1 MRFCL
6 LACLAVITGCT
17 AEVPVDTGRDRPNV
31 VIVITDDQGYGD
43 LGFHGNPVIRTP
55 NLDRLATASVRLD
68 DYHVAATCAPT
79 RSALLTG
86 RWQNRVGV
94 WHTIMGRS
102 MLRRGEVTLA
112 DMLGDAGYRTMMI
125 GKWHLGDNYPYR
137 PHDRGFEQAYY
148 HGGGGVGQTPDVW
161 DNAYFD
167 GAYYRNDVAEPAAGY
182 VTDVFFD
189 EAIEF
194 IDSVKDGD
202 APFLLYLSTNAP
214 HGPMHAPQ
222 AYADLYA
229 DIKQVGVRHFLG
241 MITNIDD
248 NVGRLRAHLEEQGLA
263 ENTVFIF
270 TTDNGTSTGMDIF
283 NAGMRGKKGSEY
295 DGGHRVPFFVHW
307 PAGDLAGSGVVD
319 HVTAHVDIVPTLLE
333 LTGSQPP
340 AGVDFDGTSL
350 VPLLRDP
357 RAAWPE
363 RILITDSQRVLDPI
377 KWRRATVMTDRWRQ
391 VNGVELYDIDA
402 DPGQAADVAAEYPDV
417 MQRLT
422 AAYEDWWSELEP
434 TFGEP
439 TAIVIGS
446 AAANPVRLTSHDW
459 LGTNAQVP
467 WNQRHIRNLEIE
479 ADGIH
484 KGYWAIDVETA
495 GRYVFEL
502 RRWPAE
508 AALPIT
514 APAEP
519 GAPVP
524 GAAAFRIAAGK
535 SFPAVSA
542 RLVIGEHELSAPV
555 GPGDQSVRF
564 EAELAVGKMP
574 LVALF
579 EDDAARE
586 LGAYYVTVT
595 YLGRN

>member
-1 MRFCL
+1 MHFLL
-6 LACLAVITGCT
+6 LALLALLAGCT
-17 AEVPVDTGRDRPNV
+17 QDTDDVAIPAQPNV
-31 VIVITDDQGYGD
+31 IIVITDDQGYGD
-43 LGFHGNPVIRTP
+43 LGFHGNPVIQTP
-55 NLDRLATASVRLD
+55 NLDQLAAASARLD

-94 WHTIMGRS
+94 WHTVMGRS

-112 DMLGDAGYRTMMI
+112 NMLVDAGYRTMMV

-167 GAYYRNDVAEPAAGY
+167 GAYYRNGVVEPAVGY

-189 EAIEF
+189 EAIDF
-194 IDSVKDGD
+194 IDSVKGSD
-202 APFLLYLSTNAP
+202 APFFLYLSTNAP

-229 DIKQVGVRHFLG
+229 DVEQVGVRHFLG

-248 NVGRLRAHLEEQGLA
+248 NVGRLRAYLEAQGLA
-263 ENTVFIF
+263 ENTIFVF
-270 TTDNGTSTGMDIF
+270 TTDNGTSSGMHIF

-307 PAGDLAGSGVVD
+307 PAGNLAGSRRVD
-319 HVTAHVDIVPTLLE
+319 HVTAHVDIVPTILE
-333 LTGSQPP
+333 LTASKLP
-340 AGVDFDGTSL
+340 AGIQFDGVSL

-357 RAAWPE
+357 DVAWPD

-377 KWRRATVMTDRWRQ
+377 KWRRTTVMTDRWRQ

-402 DPGQAADVAAEYPDV
+402 DPGQESDVAAEYPGV
-417 MQRLT
+417 MRRLT
-422 AAYEDWWSELEP
+422 TAYEDWWSELLP

-446 AAANPVRLTSHDW
+446 AAANPVRLTGHDW

-467 WNQRHIRNLEIE
+467 WNQRHIRSLEME
-479 ADGIH
+479 DDGIH

-514 APAEP
+514 ASAEP

-524 GAAAFRIAAGK
+524 GAAAFRMADGEP
-535 SFPAVSA
+535 FPAVRATLS
-542 RLVIGEHELSAPV
+542 VGELELSAPV
-555 GPGDQSVRF
+555 GQGDESVQF
-564 EAELAVGKMP
+564 DVELGAGKMP
-574 LVALF
+574 LVAVF
-579 EDDAARE
+579 EDEDARE
-586 LGAYYVTVT
+586 LGAYYVTVN
-595 YLGRN
+595 YLGQN

>member
-6 LACLAVITGCT
+6 LACLTVIAACT

-43 LGFHGNPVIRTP
+43 LGFYGNLVIRTP
-55 NLDRLATASVRLD
+55 NLDQLAATSTRLD
-68 DYHVAATCAPT
+68 DYHVAPTCAPT
-79 RSALLTG
+79 RAALLTG

-102 MLRRGEVTLA
+102 MLRRGELTLA
-112 DMLGDAGYRTMMI
+112 DMLGNAGYRTMMI

-137 PHDRGFEQAYY
+137 PQDRGFEQAYY

-167 GAYYRNDVAEPAAGY
+167 GAYYRNGVVEPAAGY

-189 EAIEF
+189 EAIDF
-194 IDSVKDGD
+194 IDSVKDGN
-202 APFLLYLSTNAP
+202 APFFLYLSTNAP

-222 AYADLYA
+222 TYADLYA

-248 NVGRLRAHLEEQGLA
+248 NVGRLRAYLEENGLA
-263 ENTVFIF
+263 QNTVFIF
-270 TTDNGTSTGMDIF
+270 TTDNGTSTGMNIF

-307 PAGDLAGSGVVD
+307 PAGELAENRDVERVA
-319 HVTAHVDIVPTLLE
+319 AHVDIVPTILE
-333 LTGSQPP
+333 LTASASPRD
-340 AGVDFDGTSL
+340 VEFDGASL
-350 VPLLRDP
+350 VPLLRNP
-357 RAAWPE
+357 QVEWPD

-417 MQRLT
+417 MRRLT
-422 AAYEDWWSELEP
+422 VAYEEWWNELQP

-439 TAIVIGS
+439 TAMVIGS
-446 AAANPVRLTSHDW
+446 VAANPVRLTSHDW

-467 WNQRHIRNLEIE
+467 WNQRHIRSLEME

-484 KGYWAIDVETA
+484 KGYWAIDVEKP

-508 AALPIT
+508 TGLPIT
-514 APAEP
+514 ASAEP

-524 GAAAFRIAAGK
+524 GTDAFRMRKGEP
-535 SFPAVSA
+535 FPAVSA
-542 RLVIGEHELSAPV
+542 TLTIGDHELSAPV
-555 GPGDQSVRF
+555 EASDQYVSF
-564 EAELAVGKMP
+564 EIKLDAGKTPLAAV
-574 LVALF
+574 F
-579 EDDAARE
+579 EDEEARE
-586 LGAYYVTVT
+586 LGAYYVTVN
-595 YLGRN
+595 YLGQN